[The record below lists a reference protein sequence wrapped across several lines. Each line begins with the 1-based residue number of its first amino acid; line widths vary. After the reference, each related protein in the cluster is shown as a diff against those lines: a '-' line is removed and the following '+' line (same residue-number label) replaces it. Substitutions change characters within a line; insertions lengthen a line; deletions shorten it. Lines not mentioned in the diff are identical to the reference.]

1 MVEISWLSMDR
12 SSARAVCWR
21 PHNQQHQINLFTFQ
35 KLASVLILNPS
46 NSWKSFYARTKIM
59 ESFDLAKLELLFH
72 DIITSYNLR
81 RDEVIKSDDVDD
93 LLQCLE
99 IYQNLGMYIHKRIL
113 GVTSVSLNME
123 EEEKKEQ
130 EEEEKDMKA
139 KEVERKVDERASNG
153 IANGGDE
160 SEAQEACYETEI
172 EATSSLLV
180 ERLIG
185 RQVGFGD
192 NNGEQVTEVR
202 FYLLWWY
209 QSSYHYSFLFT
220 NYNSIVTT
228 KSCTRSRPNRIP

>member
-1 MVEISWLSMDR
+1 
-12 SSARAVCWR
+12 
-21 PHNQQHQINLFTFQ
+21 
-35 KLASVLILNPS
+35 
-46 NSWKSFYARTKIM
+46 M
-59 ESFDLAKLELLFH
+59 EGFDLAKLELLFH

-139 KEVERKVDERASNG
+139 KEVERKADEKASNG

-160 SEAQEACYETEI
+160 SEAQEASYETEI

-192 NNGEQVTEVR
+192 NNGEKVTKVR
-202 FYLLWWY
+202 FHLLRW
-209 QSSYHYSFLFT
+209 
-220 NYNSIVTT
+220 YNS
-228 KSCTRSRPNRIP
+228 SNLF